1 MCERHRGGRSEC
13 GHGAGE
19 DDAGD
24 ARGLCAACGCS
35 VCAVG
40 ADLGDARSHPRETTR
55 ARLPAVLRT
64 RYPFLP
70 P

>member
-1 MCERHRGGRSEC
+1 MRD
-13 GHGAGE
+13 GARAAPGV
-19 DDAGD
+19 DGAGD
-24 ARGLCAACGCS
+24 ATWDECGLCAACGCS
-35 VCAVG
+35 TCAV
-40 ADLGDARSHPRETTR
+40 AAELGEPARATAS